1 VIQKIWLLFFCAT
14 TLLGRT
20 VDLGGVWDFRYDADS
35 RGEAGGWYSSGA
47 GPVWTRIQ
55 VPGSFDQTLRN
66 DVLYQGKAWYRT
78 WFEVAPA
85 TGERVLLRF
94 DGVAIRSKVWVNGT
108 LAGEHLFPYT
118 GFTLDVT
125 GLVRAGANRLV
136 VLADNQLLK
145 DAIPDTNCTG
155 WWNYGGINRA
165 VWLETVPAVYATD
178 LAATTKRNSTGG
190 WDVAIGATLRNAG
203 TAAGRGP
210 MRAMLSAVLSDAR
223 GSIVW
228 TGEWTEALPPGATQ
242 TTGGGVVRDVDAWS
256 PQRPALYRLKLTVRA
271 GGASFETT
279 APVGFRQIEVK
290 GTKILLNGEPVFF
303 KGVNYHEMYPG
314 VGMTLSREQVRR
326 DLLDMKAMGAN
337 FVRLAHY
344 SHDRQ
349 VYELADELGLMV
361 RSEIPALQTH
371 AETLGSDAV
380 WEAYGAPQLKE
391 MIAQRRMHPSVVVWS
406 VGNEF
411 PSDREPVAK
420 YVARATALV
429 RELDGTRLVTFAS
442 DRREK
447 DIAFEWV
454 DFIAINEYFGWY
466 YGAIPDFAG
475 VLDKMH
481 EKWPGKPIVVSEF
494 GSESIVGWK
503 NAAPKDSGMDY
514 SEDYH
519 IKLVGTHLGYI
530 FDPARSGYMS
540 GALLWVY
547 ADFPNPSAFQRL
559 PAHPPVAA
567 YMNLK
572 GLVTD
577 DRRHK
582 RVWAVVQHAFGK

>member
-1 VIQKIWLLFFCAT
+1 VIQKSLLLFFGAT
-14 TLLGRT
+14 TLIGRT
-20 VDLGGVWDFRYDADS
+20 VDLRGIWDFRYDPES
-35 RGEAGGWYSSGA
+35 RGEAAAWYSSDA
-47 GPVWTRIQ
+47 APAWARIQ
-55 VPGSFDQTLRN
+55 VPGSFDQALRN

-78 WFEVAPA
+78 WFSVAPSS
-85 TGERVLLRF
+85 GGRVLLRF

-125 GLVRAGANRLV
+125 GLVRAGSNRLV

-155 WWNYGGINRA
+155 WWNYGGINRG
-165 VWLETVPAVYATD
+165 VWLETVPEVYAAD
-178 LAATTKRNSTGG
+178 LAASTKRNPAGG
-190 WDVAIGATLRNAG
+190 WDLAIGATLHNAG
-203 TAAGRGP
+203 AAGR
-210 MRAMLSAVLSDAR
+210 ASITAALADAGGR
-223 GSIVW
+223 TLW
-228 TGEWTEALPPGATQ
+228 TGEWTETLAPGATKS
-242 TTGGGVVRDVDAWS
+242 TGSGTVRGVDAWS
-256 PQRPALYRLKLTVRA
+256 PQQPALYQLKLTVRA
-271 GGASFETT
+271 GASSFETT

-314 VGMTLSREQVRR
+314 AGMTLSREQVRR
-326 DLLDMKAMGAN
+326 DLLDMKALGAN

-361 RSEIPALQTH
+361 WSEIPTWQTH

-380 WEAYGAPQLKE
+380 WNAYGAPQLKE

-429 RELDGTRLVTFAS
+429 RELDPTRLVTFAS

-447 DIAFEWV
+447 DISFDSV

-466 YGAIPDFAG
+466 YGAIPDFAAS
-475 VLDKMH
+475 LDMVH
-481 EKWPGKPIVVSEF
+481 AKWPGKPIVVSEF
-494 GSESIVGWK
+494 GSESIPGWT

-519 IKLVGTHLGYI
+519 MKLVGTHLGYI
-530 FDPARSGYMS
+530 LDPARSAYMS

-559 PAHPPVAA
+559 PAHPPLAA

-582 RVWAVVQHAFGK
+582 RVWAVVQRAFAR

>member
-1 VIQKIWLLFFCAT
+1 VIQRIWLLLFCAT

-20 VDLGGVWDFRYDADS
+20 VDLGGIWDFRYDADS
-35 RGEAGGWYSSGA
+35 RGEDGFWYSSDA
-47 GPVWTRIQ
+47 GPAWTKIQ
-55 VPGSFDQTLRN
+55 VPGSFDQALRN
-66 DVLYQGKAWYRT
+66 NVLYQGKAWYRT

-85 TGERVLLRF
+85 TGDRVLLRF

-125 GLVRAGANRLV
+125 GMVRAGANRLV
-136 VLADNQLLK
+136 VLADNQLLQ
-145 DAIPDTNCTG
+145 DAIPDTRCRG
-155 WWNYGGINRA
+155 WWNYGGINRG
-165 VWLETVPAVYATD
+165 VWLETVPQVYATD
-178 LAATTKRNSTGG
+178 LAATTKRSPAG
-190 WDVAIGATLRNAG
+190 WDFAVHSTLRNAG
-203 TAAGRGP
+203 AAAGR
-210 MRAMLSAVLSDAR
+210 A
-223 GSIVW
+223 SIAAALTDSGGRTVW
-228 TGEWTEALPPGATQ
+228 TGEWTEVLTPGATK
-242 TTGGGVVRDVDAWS
+242 TTRGGMVRDVDAWS
-256 PQRPALYRLKLTVRA
+256 PERPALYRLKLTVRA
-271 GGASFETT
+271 GGASFETN

-326 DLLDMKAMGAN
+326 DLLDMKALGAN

-361 RSEIPALQTH
+361 WSEIPAWQTQ

-380 WEAYGAPQLKE
+380 WNAYGAPQLKE
-391 MIAQRRMHPSVVVWS
+391 MIEQRRMHPSVVVWS

-411 PSDREPVAK
+411 QSDREPVAR

-429 RELDGTRLVTFAS
+429 RELDPTRLVTFAS

-447 DIAFEWV
+447 DISFDTV
-454 DFIAINEYFGWY
+454 DFIAINEYYGWY

-547 ADFPNPSAFQRL
+547 ADFPNPSAFQRS

-582 RVWAVVQHAFGK
+582 RVWAVVQQAFRK

>member
-1 VIQKIWLLFFCAT
+1 MQKIWLLLICAT
-14 TLLGRT
+14 TLVGRT

-35 RGEAGGWYSSGA
+35 RGEAGAWYSSDA
-47 GPVWTRIQ
+47 GPAWTRIQ
-55 VPGSFDQTLRN
+55 VPGSFDQALRN

-78 WFEVAPA
+78 WFEVTPA
-85 TGERVLLRF
+85 AGVHVLLRF

-125 GLVRAGANRLV
+125 GLVRAGSNRLV

-155 WWNYGGINRA
+155 WWNYGGINRG
-165 VWLETVPAVYATD
+165 VWLETVPEEYATD
-178 LAATTKRNSTGG
+178 LAATTKRNAAGG
-190 WDVAIGATLRNAG
+190 WDIAVNATLH
-203 TAAGRGP
+203 GREGMP
-210 MRAMLSAVLSDAR
+210 TVLTAVLSDAR
-223 GSIVW
+223 GRTLW
-228 TGEWTEALPPGATQ
+228 TKEWMESQAPGAMK
-242 TTGGGVVRDVDAWS
+242 TTRDGEVRNVDAWS
-256 PQRPALYRLKLTVRA
+256 PEHPALYRLTLSVVT
-271 GGASFETT
+271 GGSRFETT

-314 VGMTLSREQVRR
+314 EGMTLSREQVRR
-326 DLLDMKAMGAN
+326 DLLDMKALGSN

-361 RSEIPALQTH
+361 WSEIPAWQTR

-380 WEAYGAPQLKE
+380 WNTYGAPQLKE

-429 RELDGTRLVTFAS
+429 RELDPTRLVTFAS

-447 DIAFEWV
+447 DISFDSV

-466 YGAIPDFAG
+466 YGAIQDFAG
-475 VLDKMH
+475 NLDKVH
-481 EKWPGKPIVVSEF
+481 EKWPGKPIVVAEF

-503 NAAPKDSGMDY
+503 NAALKDSGMDY

-519 IKLVGTHLGYI
+519 MKLVGTHLGYI
-530 FDPARSGYMS
+530 FDAARSAYMS

-582 RVWAVVQHAFGK
+582 RVWAVVQRAFGK

>member
-1 VIQKIWLLFFCAT
+1 MRRIWLLFFFAT

-20 VDLGGVWDFRYDADS
+20 VDLGGFWDFRYDPDS
-35 RGEAGGWYSSGA
+35 RGEAGAWYSSDA
-47 GPVWTRIQ
+47 GPAWTRIQ
-55 VPGSFDQTLRN
+55 VPGSFDQALRN
-66 DVLYQGKAWYRT
+66 NVLYQGKAWYRT
-78 WFEVAPA
+78 WFEVAPV

-125 GLVRAGANRLV
+125 KLVRAGANRLV

-155 WWNYGGINRA
+155 WWNYGGINRG
-165 VWLETVPAVYATD
+165 VWLETVPEVSATD
-178 LAATTKRNSTGG
+178 LAATTKRNADGG
-190 WDVAIGATLRNAG
+190 WELAIGATLRNAG
-203 TAAGRGP
+203 AADRGAAP
-210 MRAMLSAVLSDAR
+210 TVLTAVLRDANGR
-223 GSIVW
+223 TVW
-228 TGEWTEALPPGATQ
+228 TSDWTEMLAPGVAR
-242 TTGGGVVRDVDAWS
+242 TTGGGVVRNVDAWS
-256 PQRPALYRLKLTVRA
+256 PQHPALYRLTLTV
-271 GGASFETT
+271 GTEGASFV
-279 APVGFRQIEVK
+279 ANVPVGFRQIAVK

-326 DLLDMKAMGAN
+326 DLLDMKALGAN

-361 RSEIPALQTH
+361 WSEIPAWQTH

-391 MIAQRRMHPSVVVWS
+391 MIEQRRMHPSVVVWS

-429 RELDGTRLVTFAS
+429 RELDATRLVTFAS
-442 DRREK
+442 DRRER
-447 DIAFEWV
+447 DISFDSV

-494 GSESIVGWK
+494 GSESILGWK
-503 NAAPKDSGMDY
+503 NAALKDSGMDY

-582 RVWAVVQHAFGK
+582 RVWAVVQRAFGK

>member
-1 VIQKIWLLFFCAT
+1 MIRKIRLLFFCAT
-14 TLLGRT
+14 TLVGRT
-20 VDLGGVWDFRYDADS
+20 VDLSGIWDFRYDVDS
-35 RGEAGGWYSSGA
+35 RGEAAAWYSSDA
-47 GPVWTRIQ
+47 GPAWTRIQ
-55 VPGSFDQTLRN
+55 VPGSFDQALRN
-66 DVLYQGKAWYRT
+66 NVAYQGKAWYRT
-78 WFEVAPA
+78 AFEVAPGK
-85 TGERVLLRF
+85 GERVLLRF
-94 DGVAIRSKVWVNGT
+94 DGVAIRGKVWVNGT

-145 DAIPDTNCTG
+145 DAIPDTSCTG
-155 WWNYGGINRA
+155 WWNYGGINRG
-165 VWLETVPAVYATD
+165 VWLETVPEVYATD
-178 LAATTKRNSTGG
+178 LAATTKRNAAGEWELG
-190 WDVAIGATLRNAG
+190 IGATVRNAG
-203 TAAGRGP
+203 AAGRGP
-210 MRAMLSAVLSDAR
+210 VTAALAAVLSDAGGR
-223 GSIVW
+223 TVW
-228 TGEWTEALPPGATQ
+228 TGEWTEALAAGATKIK
-242 TTGGGVVRDVDAWS
+242 GGGAVRNVEAWS

-290 GTKILLNGEPVFF
+290 GTKILLNGEPVVF

-314 VGMTLSREQVRR
+314 AGMTLTRERVRR
-326 DLLDMKAMGAN
+326 DMLDMKAMGAN

-349 VYELADELGLMV
+349 AYELADELGLMV
-361 RSEIPALQTH
+361 WSEIPAWQMRP
-371 AETLGSDAV
+371 ETLGSDAV
-380 WEAYGAPQLKE
+380 WNAYGAPQLRE
-391 MIAQRRMHPSVVVWS
+391 MIEQRRMHPSVVVWS

-411 PSDREPVAK
+411 ASDREPVAK
-420 YVARATALV
+420 YVARATAFV
-429 RELDGTRLVTFAS
+429 RELDPTRLVTFAS
-442 DRREK
+442 DRRER
-447 DIAFEWV
+447 DISFDSV

-466 YGAIPDFAG
+466 YGAIPDLAG
-475 VLDKMH
+475 NLDKVH

-503 NAAPKDSGMDY
+503 NAAPQDSGMDY

-519 IKLVGTHLGYI
+519 MKLVGTHLGYI

-547 ADFPNPSAFQRL
+547 ADFPNPSAFLRS

-582 RVWAVVQHAFGK
+582 RVWAVVQRAFGK